1 MKQFYTNPY
10 QPDICLLEGSDRM
23 LWKLKKSGIFSVHSL
38 HEAIW
43 GAPTNSF
50 PRKSVWCTKAPKR
63 VSFFVWTITW
73 GKILTC
79 DNLIK
84 RGFSLVGW
92 CCMCKCNWETVS
104 HLLVHCEFFMTY
116 EALFSEHLGFIGC
129 YQWEW
134 LMFWLHG
141 IGVGSTLQILWIL
154 YHYAWCGWVEEL
166 VWEAL
171 FEYYEFCTIML
182 DVAIMEGAN

>member
-1 MKQFYTNPY
+1 
-10 QPDICLLEGSDRM
+10 M

-154 YHYAWCGWVEEL
+154 YHYAWCGWVEDL
-166 VWEAL
+166 GSTLRILWIFYHYAWCG
-171 FEYYEFCTIML
+171 YYGRSKLIIPLRIQTAQRI
-182 DVAIMEGAN
+182 N